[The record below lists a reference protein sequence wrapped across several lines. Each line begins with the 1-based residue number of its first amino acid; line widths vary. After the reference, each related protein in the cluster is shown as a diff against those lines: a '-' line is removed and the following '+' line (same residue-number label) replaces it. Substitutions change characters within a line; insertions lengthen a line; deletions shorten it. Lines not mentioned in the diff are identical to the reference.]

1 MNDYEE
7 TIQSMNKEIA
17 NNFVNDGFIGKTK
30 LTDLQKVEG
39 KDKYSGKN
47 LTTAAKNIKK
57 IIKDMYPDLLM
68 VKITS
73 SRFSGGDSI
82 HAHIVYDINS
92 SKEEV
97 SQYQDMAVKI
107 DHIISVFSDSGFD
120 SMTDS
125 SFSLRNEINENYGSA
140 KDISCGSRS
149 YDPGEK
155 ESFSKKK
162 ITAERKA
169 LMKITK
175 EEKKE
180 LTKII
185 KQGDSIKVKKK
196 RL

>member
-1 MNDYEE
+1 MNNYEE
-7 TIQSMNKEIA
+7 SIQSMNKELTKSI
-17 NNFVNDGFIGKTK
+17 VDEGCIGKTK
-30 LTDLQKVEG
+30 LTDLQKIEG

-47 LTTAAKNIKK
+47 LTTATKNIKK

-68 VKITS
+68 VKVSS
-73 SRFSGGDSI
+73 SRFAGGDSI

-97 SQYQDMAVKI
+97 SQYKEMASKI
-107 DHIISVFSDSGFD
+107 DRIIAVFSDRGFD

-125 SFSLRNEINENYGSA
+125 SFSLTNVINENYGSA
-140 KDISCGSRS
+140 TYVSCGSRS
-149 YDPGEK
+149 YNPEEQ

-169 LMKITK
+169 LMKIMK